1 MPGGREIELACCRAV
16 EDPRLEGARVHDRHD
31 AALDPFAVERARALP
46 ALAQGIVDDANA
58 GLEQLLPELVAQ
70 EARLARDRVAIDGA
84 GEMSNEAA
92 RNPSIEHDRYA
103 LGRRLA
109 RIEPRHRAL
118 ARRAPD

>member
-31 AALDPFAVERARALP
+31 AALDPLAVERARALP

-70 EARLARDRVAIDGA
+70 EARLARDRAAVDGA
-84 GEMSNEAA
+84 GEMSDKAA
-92 RNPSIEHDRYA
+92 SDAPVEHHRHP
-103 LGRRLA
+103 LGPPLA
-109 RIEPRHRAL
+109 GMER
-118 ARRAPD
+118 